1 MSIHVLLVESES
13 EAVIFFQD
21 VLTEIEAGRYW
32 SNWVHIETLHAASWS
47 EAAAILD
54 HEPADVILLDLD
66 LADSQGIDTFRRARS
81 QWREIPVILLVGP
94 EDGVLAARLI
104 RDGAQDFL
112 FKKQVDCAPLAH
124 AIRNAVERHRLLMA
138 ARAAAVNDP
147 LTGLLNRGGFFTYA
161 DRDLKLAERLGR
173 RLMVTIA
180 EPKGI
185 SEIASAYGEQRRDL
199 TLVEAADHLRTLA
212 GATDLLGRIGAVR
225 FGLTIFDT
233 DTASVEEVWARMRG
247 SAAER
252 RILTGAAV
260 FDAERPASLEALL
273 DQAAADLTP
282 SALAMRR

>member
-94 EDGVLAARLI
+94 EDGALAARLI

-233 DTASVEEVWARMRG
+233 DTAPVEEVWARMRG